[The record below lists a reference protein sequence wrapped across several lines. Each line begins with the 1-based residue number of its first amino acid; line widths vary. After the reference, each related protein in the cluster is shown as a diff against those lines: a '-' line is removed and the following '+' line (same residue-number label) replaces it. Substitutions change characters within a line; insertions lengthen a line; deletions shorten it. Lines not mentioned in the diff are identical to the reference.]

1 MNTNDKK
8 HVCELVWRILG
19 DIGSECE
26 GVDFRVED
34 IFIENQTLPALFIKW
49 NPKIHP
55 KTIHDPV
62 QVIILNNAN
71 TGIRVSDDS
80 LRRIIREKLEHMIAV
95 DQHANRTVSPADSL
109 SVKEGRDGILR
120 FLDMKF
126 LSKQ

>member
-49 NPKIHP
+49 NPKGRC
-55 KTIHDPV
+55 
-62 QVIILNNAN
+62 NAKHCPGCRPGLPR
-71 TGIRVSDDS
+71 TGPLGAKLDQFS
-80 LRRIIREKLEHMIAV
+80 LM
-95 DQHANRTVSPADSL
+95 
-109 SVKEGRDGILR
+109 
-120 FLDMKF
+120 
-126 LSKQ
+126 

>member
-1 MNTNDKK
+1 MNNNDKQRI
-8 HVCELVWRILG
+8 HDLVWRILE

-26 GVDFRVED
+26 GVDFRVDD

-62 QVIILNNAN
+62 QVIILNSPN
-71 TGIRVSDDS
+71 TEVRVSDDS

-95 DQHANRTVSPADSL
+95 DQHANRIVSP
-109 SVKEGRDGILR
+109 KEKPPKR
-120 FLDMKF
+120 
-126 LSKQ
+126 